1 MSWFNPTLVLP
12 LCFPNFSPLCHP
24 TRRFRP
30 LLPSDPPRIN
40 RQSSSSS
47 VESESPNETLSS
59 DPITSRW
66 VLLSASFLALIPYCS
81 KMGGVV
87 GRSNSIR
94 RSSPESKLEA
104 KMVEAMQRRAS
115 EGTSVKSF
123 NSIIMKFPKIDE
135 SLRKCKS
142 IFEQFDEDSNGAI
155 DQEELKHCFQKL
167 EISFN
172 EQEIGDL
179 FLACDIDDNLG
190 MKFNEFIVLLCLVY
204 LLNEPAA
211 VQALMFV
218 FLDLLNFCFP
228 TVSLLLLEICS
239 DLETTFESLVDAFV
253 FLDKNKDGY
262 VSKNEMV
269 HAINETTGG
278 ERSSGRI
285 AMKRF
290 EEMDWD
296 KNGMVTFK
304 EFLFAFTRWVG
315 IDDVEDE

>member
-1 MSWFNPTLVLP
+1 MSWFNPTPVLP
-12 LCFPNFSPLCHP
+12 ISFPIFSPLCHR

-30 LLPSDPPRIN
+30 LLPSYPPRIN

-47 VESESPNETLSS
+47 VVSESPNETLSS
-59 DPITSRW
+59 DPITSRC

-87 GRSNSIR
+87 GRSTSIR

-135 SLRKCKS
+135 SLQKCKS

-179 FLACDIDDNLG
+179 FLACDIDENMG

-204 LLNEPAA
+204 LLKEPAA
-211 VQALMFV
+211 VQANSRMGL
-218 FLDLLNFCFP
+218 P
-228 TVSLLLLEICS
+228 
-239 DLETTFESLVDAFV
+239 DLETTFETLVDAFV

-315 IDDVEDE
+315 IDDVEDEE